1 MVNTRRAKYR
11 EETKEEA
18 KRIALEQLAE
28 LGVEGIS
35 VNAIAKRMGV
45 TGPAL
50 YRYFKNRD
58 ELLNDLVRDA
68 WSDLADQ
75 VEGSVAR
82 TVGRPHR
89 ERVHGFAGAFRA
101 WALDQPHRYLLLFGT
116 PLPGYHAPQDT
127 IALAHRTM
135 SAFLAVLAEGAV
147 DHGPVD
153 HSWQAA
159 DRAGDRPRRTSDRE
173 PIDRSWQAANAAPVD
188 SSQQAPGTPS
198 GETADTAPADP
209 SSHAADRAPDDGLSQ
224 AGPAP
229 GDRSSQA
236 ADRAPLDPSSQDSAR
251 VPGDRS
257 VPAADLTFAEQLQAW
272 ARSRGERGLHHAVL
286 LTGLRAFTRLHGVLS
301 LEVAG
306 QFGPMGFD
314 PALLYRAEVESLLSD

>member
-1 MVNTRRAKYR
+1 MRVVNDRRVKYR

-28 LGVEGIS
+28 QGVGGIS

-58 ELLNDLVRDA
+58 DLLNDLVRDA

-75 VEGSVAR
+75 VEAAVEGTA
-82 TVGRPHR
+82 GRPHR
-89 ERVHGFAGAFRA
+89 YRVHSFADAFRA
-101 WALDQPHRYLLLFGT
+101 WALAQPHRYLLLFGT
-116 PLPGYHAPQDT
+116 PLPGYHAPHDT

-135 SAFLAVLAEGAV
+135 SAFLSVLDEASAALP
-147 DHGPVD
+147 PV
-153 HSWQAA
+153 
-159 DRAGDRPRRTSDRE
+159 
-173 PIDRSWQAANAAPVD
+173 DRSWQAAD
-188 SSQQAPGTPS
+188 SPF
-198 GETADTAPADP
+198 
-209 SSHAADRAPDDGLSQ
+209 
-224 AGPAP
+224 
-229 GDRSSQA
+229 
-236 ADRAPLDPSSQDSAR
+236 AR
-251 VPGDRS
+251 
-257 VPAADLTFAEQLQAW
+257 QLQEW
-272 ARSRGERGLHHAVL
+272 AAARGEGGLHPTVL

-314 PALLYRAEVESLLSD
+314 PALLYRAEVESLLPD

>member
-28 LGVEGIS
+28 LGLEGIS

-75 VEGSVAR
+75 VETAVAR
-82 TVGRPHR
+82 AAGRPHR

-101 WALDQPHRYLLLFGT
+101 WALSQPHRYLLLFGT
-116 PLPGYHAPQDT
+116 PLPGYQAPEDT

-135 SAFLAVLAEGAV
+135 SAFLGVLAEGAA

-153 HSWQAA
+153 RSWQAA
-159 DRAGDRPRRTSDRE
+159 DRTSSDRPRRAADSE
-173 PIDRSWQAANAAPVD
+173 PIDRSWQAADRAAVD
-188 SSQQAPGTPS
+188 PAQKSADPDSGDPSQQAANPDPG
-198 GETADTAPADP
+198 DP
-209 SSHAADRAPDDGLSQ
+209 SQQSADRGPGGPSRQSAADCG
-224 AGPAP
+224 P
-229 GDRSSQA
+229 GDPSRQQA
-236 ADRAPLDPSSQDSAR
+236 ADRGPGGPSRQSAD
-251 VPGDRS
+251 VG
-257 VPAADLTFAEQLQAW
+257 FAEQLQAW
-272 ARSRGERGLHHAVL
+272 ARSRGESGLHHAVL

-314 PALLYRAEVESLLSD
+314 PALLYRAEVESLLSDRLSD

>member
-1 MVNTRRAKYR
+1 MVNDRRVKYR

-28 LGVEGIS
+28 QGVGGIS

-68 WSDLADQ
+68 WNDLADQ
-75 VEGSVAR
+75 VEAAVAG
-82 TVGRPHR
+82 TAGRPHR
-89 ERVHGFAGAFRA
+89 YRVHSFADAFRA
-101 WALDQPHRYLLLFGT
+101 WALAQPHRYLLLFGT

-135 SAFLAVLAEGAV
+135 SAFLSVLDESSA
-147 DHGPVD
+147 DLPPV
-153 HSWQAA
+153 
-159 DRAGDRPRRTSDRE
+159 
-173 PIDRSWQAANAAPVD
+173 DRSWQSAD
-188 SSQQAPGTPS
+188 SPF
-198 GETADTAPADP
+198 
-209 SSHAADRAPDDGLSQ
+209 
-224 AGPAP
+224 
-229 GDRSSQA
+229 
-236 ADRAPLDPSSQDSAR
+236 AR
-251 VPGDRS
+251 
-257 VPAADLTFAEQLQAW
+257 QLQAW
-272 ARSRGERGLHHAVL
+272 AAARGEGGLNPAVL